1 MIVPVSSR
9 DLNVI
14 NLTIMWKNLN
24 MKIEKIWKVT
34 NKVGLLFNN
43 KVLNFNSNLSLPFER
58 TQVTHKTHQSVFV
71 SASALADISDEE
83 FTSPCQYNF
92 HFFHL
97 LSMF

>member
-1 MIVPVSSR
+1 MAFQVQAVHKTLRVKKMIVNYSEFLILMHPIVS
-9 DLNVI
+9 
-14 NLTIMWKNLN
+14 TKY
-24 MKIEKIWKVT
+24 
-34 NKVGLLFNN
+34 NN
-43 KVLNFNSNLSLPFER
+43 YKYSFLPFER

-92 HFFHL
+92 HFFHS